1 MKFCLRSAFRYVTH
15 WALKLLPCLGLVAL
29 IAAGR
34 PHAFAASAG
43 HGEITG
49 RVQNAVTGQYL
60 NNARVSVK
68 GTDLITFTDQ
78 SGMYQLVNLGSGPVL
93 MQVFYT
99 DLDPVEISLVVPAGG
114 VLEHD
119 VVLTSVARYGTTPGV
134 MKLDRLIVSADK
146 ETDAQAIAVNEQRF
160 APNIKNVMS
169 ADSLGN
175 VVGGAVGEFLKFIPG
190 LTAEYG
196 QETVFEISVRGIGGG
211 MTSFTADGAPMVSVN
226 MFFGGGRTFN
236 VDSLS
241 LNDISRVDVT
251 KVPVPSSAADSL
263 AGSINMISKSAFER
277 SRAELRVGASLTA
290 NSENLTTIRVP
301 FSNTDKMA
309 YAIRPSF
316 DFDYT
321 LPIGKNFGIVIT
333 GMQSNRFHEQHL
345 STTTFSTSGA
355 GTGASINRPY
365 LSSYRVQDGPVSK
378 TRNTLSLKADWR
390 ATPHSV
396 LSFGANWNR
405 FSNVIGTLNWT
416 ITTGTNG
423 APTPASGVAMTYGD
437 DFTNGATGR
446 GSVTLNP
453 TSQTIEGGTVLTNLN
468 YRFNDG
474 RWKIEGGIS
483 NSTSDWIRDNSGGG
497 HFNNLNAVL
506 TVPVRAV
513 FAKGTPDRPGS
524 IQVFDNN
531 NREVDIYNI
540 ENYAIANA
548 NDTPYHSDA
557 GVRSGNLNVRRGLD
571 VFSFPAALQVGGS
584 HRIQT
589 LDVRTETQTWN
600 YNGPDG
606 NPLTNESPAPYLMQV
621 YKNQDS
627 FYGFRNIP
635 WLSPRRALSAFQANP
650 VLFSQTPVQIVTQET
665 TRITNSE
672 YIRESASALY
682 IQAEARFF
690 ASRLKLLTGVRF
702 EKTTGEGQG
711 ALNDP
716 NAVFQRNAAGAFLR
730 NAQGQRI
737 RKPEAGAGGSMEE
750 LRLILKERA
759 AFSSRSY
766 DGYYPSLHLT
776 YDVKENFLVR
786 AAYAK
791 TYGRPAFADI
801 IPRTVVTE
809 RDLTEQEAADPTV
822 VRGTLTVR
830 NSNLRP
836 WTADN
841 YDLSLEYYTQQGGL
855 FSAGVF
861 LKEIRNFFGQSVR
874 FATLADLQEVGIDD
888 PRFVGWNLATKFNAG
903 DARITGAEFNIRH
916 SLRGLGRWGNYFT
929 VFANATKLKLE
940 GNQQANFQSFIP
952 TSGNWGASFSRKQ
965 ISLVARWN
973 YRGLDKR
980 IAQPAFGPDAFQ
992 YFKARTTLD
1001 LSLAWHFTTR
1011 LSLQASINNV
1021 FNVPQRTVYYGAATP
1036 KYAQQFRTE
1045 EFGVPI
1051 TVGIRGTF

>member
-1 MKFCLRSAFRYVTH
+1 MLAVSLIFGGELPPLVT
-15 WALKLLPCLGLVAL
+15 VD
-29 IAAGR
+29 AAPAPATSDRG
-34 PHAFAASAG
+34 SV
-43 HGEITG
+43 TG
-49 RVQNAVTGQYL
+49 RVQNTVTGQYL

-68 GTDLITFTDQ
+68 GTELTAFTDQ
-78 SGMYQLVNLGSGPVL
+78 FGTYRLVNVVSGPIVL
-93 MQVFYT
+93 QVFYT
-99 DLDPVEISLVVPAGG
+99 DLNVSETTLHVPAGG
-114 VLEHD
+114 AVEHD
-119 VVLTSVARYGTTPGV
+119 VGLTSVARYGSTPGIV
-134 MKLDRLIVSADK
+134 KLDRIVVFSDK
-146 ETDAQAIAVNEQRF
+146 ETDAHAIAINEQRF

-175 VVGGAVGEFLKFIPG
+175 VVGGSVGEFMKFIPG

-196 QETVFEISVRGIGGG
+196 QETIFEISVRGIGGG

-277 SRAELRVGASLTA
+277 SRAELRVGVSLTA
-290 NSENLTTIRVP
+290 NSENLSTVRVP
-301 FSNTDKMA
+301 FSNKDKKA

-321 LPIGKNFGIVIT
+321 LPIGKNFGIVLT

-345 STTTFSTSGA
+345 STTTFSTAGA
-355 GTGASINRPY
+355 GTGGTISRPY

-423 APTPASGVAMTYGD
+423 TPTPAAGIPMTYGE

-446 GSVTLNP
+446 GSVTMNP

-474 RWKIEGGIS
+474 RWKIESGVS
-483 NSTSDWIRDNSGGG
+483 NSTSDWIRDNTGAG
-497 HFNNLNAVL
+497 HFNSLNAVM
-506 TVPVRAV
+506 TVPVRTV
-513 FAKGTPDRPGS
+513 FSKGSPDRPGA
-524 IQVFDNN
+524 IQIFDNS

-540 ENYAIANA
+540 ANYYVANA

-557 GVRSGNLNVRRGLD
+557 GVRSGNLNVRRGLEA
-571 VFSFPAALQVGGS
+571 FAFPAAVQIGGS

-589 LDVRTETQTWN
+589 LDVRTETRTWTH
-600 YNGPDG
+600 NGPDG
-606 NPLTNESPAPYLMQV
+606 NPLTDENPSAYLMQV

-627 FYGFRNIP
+627 FYGFKNIP
-635 WLSPRRALSAFQANP
+635 WLSPRHALTAYRQNP
-650 VLFSQTPVQIVTQET
+650 VLFSQTPAQIVAQET

-672 YIRESASALY
+672 YIKESASALY
-682 IQAEARFF
+682 VQAEARFF
-690 ASRLKLLTGVRF
+690 SSRLKLLTGVRF

-737 RKPEAGAGGSMEE
+737 RKPEAGLVGSMEE

-759 AFSSRSY
+759 AFSNRSY

-776 YDVKENFLVR
+776 YDVKENFLAR
-786 AAYAK
+786 AAYAR
-791 TYGRPAFADI
+791 TYGRPAFADV
-801 IPRTVVTE
+801 IPRTVISE

-822 VRGTLTVR
+822 VHGSLTVR

-841 YDLSLEYYTQQGGL
+841 YDLSFEYYTQQGGL

-861 LKEIRNFFGQSVR
+861 LKEIKNFFGTATR

-888 PRFVGWNLATKFNAG
+888 PRYVGWNLSTKFNAG
-903 DARITGAEFNIRH
+903 DARITGAEFNVRH
-916 SLRGLGRWGNYFT
+916 SLRAVGKWGQHFT

-980 IAQPAFGPDAFQ
+980 TAQPAFGPDAFS

-1001 LSLAWHFTTR
+1001 LSLAWHFTQR
-1011 LSLQASINNV
+1011 LSLQASVNNV
-1021 FNVPQRTVYYGAATP
+1021 FNVPQTTLYYGSATP

-1051 TVGIRGTF
+1051 TIGIRGTF